1 MGISRDKQA
10 KKRPTGA
17 MRAPWHKK
25 RKYAMGRQP
34 SNTKLIVKASTKA
47 KEGAKIRMVRCFG
60 GSLKRR
66 ALRLENGNF
75 SWGVPHLTRK
85 ARILS
90 VCYNATSNELVRTN
104 TLVKGAVVYI
114 DAAPFAEAIEKA
126 ETKPTDETI
135 LSQISEGRVLARI
148 SSRPGQVGRADG
160 YILEGPEL
168 AFYQKKLAAK

>member
-1 MGISRDKQA
+1 
-10 KKRPTGA
+10 

-34 SNTKLIVKASTKA
+34 SNTKLVVKTTGKG
-47 KEGAKIRMVRCFG
+47 KEGSKVRPVRCFG
-60 GSLKRR
+60 GSLKHR

-75 SWGVPHLTRK
+75 SWGVPNITKK

-114 DAAPFAEAIEKA
+114 DATPFKTAIEQDPSKS
-126 ETKPTDETI
+126 TDATI
-135 LSQISEGRVLARI
+135 ISQFNEGRVLARI
-148 SSRPGQVGRADG
+148 STRPGQVGRADG
-160 YILEGPEL
+160 YILEGHEL